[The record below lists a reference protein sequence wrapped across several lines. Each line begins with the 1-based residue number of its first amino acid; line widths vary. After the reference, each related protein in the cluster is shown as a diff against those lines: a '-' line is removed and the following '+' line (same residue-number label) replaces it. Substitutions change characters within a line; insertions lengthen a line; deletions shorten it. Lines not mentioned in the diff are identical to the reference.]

1 MTETAAYTPTVTIK
15 RQTDDG
21 ALYQHYEGQ
30 SSPQRCFVAL
40 DIEDGQMWADYS
52 ASIGNGT
59 TSRNYHGIERRYTLP
74 GPMRS
79 ETVNALMSELA
90 PYAQVVLN
98 HSAIEWDGH
107 NHVAVLGDAAAD
119 TEGAIERII
128 DNYEAD
134 YHVWD
139 ASDWFAVDDTI
150 REALRAGKTVDE
162 LEAEWGDGDGSEGRP
177 YLEGLSSYLEMCA
190 ADVAA
195 E

>member
-1 MTETAAYTPTVTIK
+1 MTTETEQTITIQ

-21 ALYQHYEGQ
+21 ALYQHYQGQ
-30 SSPQRCFVAL
+30 SSPQACYVAL
-40 DIEDGQMWADYS
+40 DIEDGQMWATTD

-59 TSRNYHGIERRYTLP
+59 TARNYHGIERRYTLP

-79 ETVNALMSELA
+79 ETVNALMDELTD
-90 PYAQVVLN
+90 YAQVVLN
-98 HSAIEWDGH
+98 HSDVEWDGH
-107 NHVAVLGDAAAD
+107 NHVAVLRDAAAD
-119 TEGAIERII
+119 AESVIERTI
-128 DNYEAD
+128 DSYEPD

-139 ASDWFAVDDTI
+139 AADWFAQDDTI
-150 REALRAGKTVDE
+150 REALRAGQTVDE
-162 LEAEWGDGDGSEGRP
+162 LEAEWGDGDGTEDSP